1 MNMKES
7 GEMYLE
13 SILVLSEE
21 QKNVRSVDIC
31 RYMHYSRPSVS
42 RAVGLLKDEG
52 YITVDEEGYICLTE
66 TGRCIATSIYERHRV
81 IAESLIKLG
90 VCAETASADACRIE
104 HVISAESFHAIKS
117 HLERIGL

>member
-66 TGRCIATSIYERHRV
+66 TGRCSHARCGMHRQRPSPRRRR
-81 IAESLIKLG
+81 A
-90 VCAETASADACRIE
+90 
-104 HVISAESFHAIKS
+104 
-117 HLERIGL
+117 